1 VSQETADR
9 DLKEI
14 VNALN
19 ELTVLKLARLKKMLE
34 EEWGVEAA
42 AAAVAMAAPAAAGG
56 APAAAATEESTEF
69 DIIVASCDATKKIG
83 IIKVVREA
91 TGLGLKEAK
100 DIVDALPKTI
110 KEKASKKDAEE
121 IKKKLEEA
129 GAKVELKGV

>member
-1 VSQETADR
+1 MSQETADR

-14 VNALN
+14 VNTLN
-19 ELTVLKLARLKKMLE
+19 ELTVLKLARLKTMLE
-34 EEWGVEAA
+34 EEWGVQAA
-42 AAAVAMAAPAAAGG
+42 AAAVAVAAAPGGAAAPAAA
-56 APAAAATEESTEF
+56 AEESTEF
-69 DIIVASCDATKKIG
+69 DVIIASCDPAKKIG

-121 IKKKLEEA
+121 MKKKIEEA
-129 GAKVELKGV
+129 GGKVELKGV

>member
-1 VSQETADR
+1 MSQETVDR

-42 AAAVAMAAPAAAGG
+42 AAAVAFAAPPAGG
-56 APAAAATEESTEF
+56 APAAAAAEEATEF
-69 DIIVASCDATKKIG
+69 DIVIASCDAAKKIG

-100 DIVDALPKTI
+100 DIVESLPKTI

-121 IKKKLEEA
+121 MKKKLEEA

>member
-1 VSQETADR
+1 MSQETADR

-42 AAAVAMAAPAAAGG
+42 AAAVAFAAPAAAG
-56 APAAAATEESTEF
+56 ATAAAAVEESTEF
-69 DIIVASCDATKKIG
+69 DVVIASCDATKKIG

-100 DIVDALPKTI
+100 DIVESLPKTI
-110 KEKASKKDAEE
+110 TEKASKKDAEE
-121 IKKKLEEA
+121 MKKKLEEA